1 MSISIQQRMALQ
13 ARKSAASRKVK
24 PQPVTKP
31 SETIS
36 VAQRMAQQASV
47 AKPAAP
53 APQASNA
60 VSMSAAER
68 MAKQAGVAKSDSERV
83 KHTAPPPSAPAT
95 TTISA
100 AERIARQVATVSQQ
114 SAAVKASAGNQAVVN
129 MYRKQYEEFMK
140 NLDKIVAENGPMFF
154 TAPASAPEAEAKVN
168 GVSTAEG
175 EMVIPAAP
183 AEPVGNLPY
192 QATPVITPAPAKRP
206 PRAPRRKKAVTE
218 VKTEEA
224 PKADTEVK
232 VEA

>member
-13 ARKSAASRKVK
+13 ARKSAASRKVN
-24 PQPVTKP
+24 PQPVVKSP
-31 SETIS
+31 VAIG
-36 VAQRMAQQASV
+36 VAQRMAQQASI

-60 VSMSAAER
+60 ASMSATER
-68 MAKQAGVAKSDSERV
+68 IAKQAGVAKADSERA
-83 KHTAPPPSAPAT
+83 KHTAPPPSAPST

-100 AERIARQVATVSQQ
+100 AERIARQVATASRQ
-114 SAAVKASAGNQAVVN
+114 SAAVKASAGNQEVVN
-129 MYRKQYEEFMK
+129 MYRKQYEQFLK
-140 NLDKIVAENGPMFF
+140 NLDKMLAENGPMFF

-206 PRAPRRKKAVTE
+206 PRAPRRKKAGTE

-224 PKADTEVK
+224 PKADTDVK